1 MIKKIKSFDGTEKIN
16 ALIEKP
22 EKYNSLFQRLTKGGF
37 IPRGAGL
44 SYCLA
49 SAGIN
54 VSSIDSVLFN
64 RVLSFDKINGLIK
77 VEAGMNLGELLKII
91 IPENFTFPVL
101 PGYPKITIGG
111 CIGFNVHG
119 KSQFNIGLF
128 GDYVNSIKLF
138 HPAHG
143 EIECNKSINSDI
155 LELTLGGFGL
165 TGFITEVELKLVPL
179 KCKCVVR
186 SKIFVKNI
194 SEAVEILRGKEN
206 DFTNTYSWND
216 LNRKNK
222 NFGKGIVYLEK
233 YADQESCNS
242 NIIKYNN
249 LSSENR
255 GNFRFNFFTNITAGI
270 LCLVYESM
278 ERISSSPSIN
288 RIENVSFPI
297 NGKEIYFKLFGNKG
311 LREYQMIIPFNNWT
325 KFEQELYTLINKIK
339 IAITLGS
346 LKLFKGDQKLL
357 RFSKAG
363 ICLAI
368 DVPANDKS
376 IHFFKLLDVLVLK
389 YDGIANIAKDS
400 RLSSD
405 IIRRMYPEYNEFIKR
420 LNEFEGNIPL
430 NSNLRERLF

>member
-1 MIKKIKSFDGTEKIN
+1 VIKKIKSFDGTEKIN
-16 ALIEKP
+16 TIIEKP

-49 SAGIN
+49 SAANN

-64 RVLSFDKINGLIK
+64 RVLSFDKINSLIK
-77 VEAGMNLGELLKII
+77 VEAGMNLGDLLKII

-143 EIECNKSINSDI
+143 EIECNEFINSDI
-155 LELTLGGFGL
+155 LELTIGGFGL

-179 KCKCVVR
+179 KSKSVIR
-186 SKIFVKNI
+186 SKILVKNI
-194 SEAVEILRGKEN
+194 SEAVQIISTKEN
-206 DFTNTYSWND
+206 DFTSIYSWNN

-233 YADQESCNS
+233 YADQDNCNC

-255 GNFRFNFFTNITAGI
+255 GNFKFNFYTNITTYI
-270 LCLVYESM
+270 ECLVYESI
-278 ERISSSPSIN
+278 ERISSSQSIS

-297 NGKEIYFKLFGNKG
+297 NGREIYFKLFGNKG

-325 KFEQELYTLINKIK
+325 NFEQELYTVINKIK
-339 IAITLGS
+339 MPITLGS
-346 LKLFKGDQKLL
+346 LKLFKGEQKLL
-357 RFSKAG
+357 TFRKSG

-376 IHFFKLLDVLVLK
+376 VLFFNLLDALVLK
-389 YDGIANIAKDS
+389 YDGIANISKDS

-405 IIRRMYPEYNEFIKR
+405 VIKRMYPEYNEFIKR
-420 LNEFEGNIPL
+420 LNEFEGNNPL
-430 NSNLRERLF
+430 NSNLRERIF